1 MSTVKSRP
9 LNLRLNRSWLW
20 KGALVL
26 AILAAFW
33 IYRES
38 KFSSYGTHHELVGT
52 QATELGLPLFG
63 NEEASLRLADYRGQ
77 VVLIDFWATWC
88 GPCKRQMPRLRH
100 VGGYFQNDDFA
111 LITVNVD
118 EESRKRRGLIH
129 RYLRANH
136 IPFAV
141 GLGDHKDQVTY
152 DAIRIPTMIL
162 VGRDGTIRRHF
173 GGMTTAT
180 HLKKAIATELQRPF
194 DDTAEN
200 DTAENDT
207 AENATSEPHDARSA
221 ARDTAP

>member
-9 LNLRLNRSWLW
+9 LKFNPDRSWLW
-20 KGALVL
+20 KGALLVAL
-26 AILAAFW
+26 LAAFW
-33 IYRES
+33 FYRES
-38 KFSSYGTHHELVGT
+38 KFASYGTHHELVGT

-63 NEEASLRLADYRGQ
+63 NEDEALRLEDYRGQ

-100 VGGYFQNDDFA
+100 VGGYFQNDEFA

-118 EESRKRRGLIH
+118 EENRKRRGLIH

-180 HLKKAIATELQRPF
+180 HLKKAISAELSRPYDASASATPE
-194 DDTAEN
+194 A
-200 DTAENDT
+200 
-207 AENATSEPHDARSA
+207 HDALAVTREA
-221 ARDTAP
+221 AP